1 METILTG
8 TLAFFFRALVAQ
20 PFSIPASSMAPN
32 LEPGDYVWASK
43 FSYGY
48 SNYSLPLGERLP
60 AFTFAKSAPRRG
72 DVVIFRLPSGP
83 SIDYV
88 KRVIG
93 LPGDTVQV
101 KGGITYLNGTELR
114 REQEGTYHGPSVEEA
129 RRFVE
134 TLPDGQRYA
143 IIEMPEPSQGDDTQ
157 VFRVPDGH
165 YFVMGDNR
173 DNSSDSR
180 FSVGFI
186 PEANIIA
193 KALVAITWPDGKFT
207 MREVK

>member
-48 SNYSLPLGERLP
+48 SNYLLPLGERLP

-72 DVVIFRLPSGP
+72 DVVIFRLPAGP